1 MYMHEL
7 ACACL
12 YMHVPPPPLSGGQ
25 SEGAAVLL
33 YVSTES
39 SGVEQAGLLE
49 GRSVPRH
56 TGVRVMV

>member
-12 YMHVPPPPLSGGQ
+12 YMHVLVPPPSGGQ

-39 SGVEQAGLLE
+39 PGVEQAGLLE
-49 GRSVPRH
+49 GRSLPRH
-56 TGVRVMV
+56 TGVRV